1 MIQKHYVPS
10 ARGPNWPFRCLDVIV
25 LTPMLPGGCFLQQG
39 LGGSER
45 AGSDEGFERVL
56 WEVILDTLKEYYG
69 RWQYLQNAWLSAK
82 VSPTSFFA
90 DKSLYSL
97 LKFKIMIISADH
109 LFRPR
114 AAKMREQKK
123 RWLTHCQRWEISQL
137 RSPPVKF
144 SPSFFLIFV
153 CPIVHISSIGF
164 DMSIGQHLYLKIEKY
179 ANTFKMSRFTIVYN
193 PLLALT
199 FVVVYWSIGLHHT
212 YSLWTR

>member
-1 MIQKHYVPS
+1 MS
-10 ARGPNWPFRCLDVIV
+10 
-25 LTPMLPGGCFLQQG
+25 GGCFLQQRPHWSKNVTSLARG
-39 LGGSER
+39 APTDLLNVWMIVLAPMLPGGYFLQQGFGGSER

-137 RSPPVKF
+137 RRW
-144 SPSFFLIFV
+144 
-153 CPIVHISSIGF
+153 SS
-164 DMSIGQHLYLKIEKY
+164 S
-179 ANTFKMSRFTIVYN
+179 
-193 PLLALT
+193 
-199 FVVVYWSIGLHHT
+199 
-212 YSLWTR
+212 